1 MNNQRDS
8 YYDVIKGIAIIM
20 VIGIHTFTN
29 DNYNISLY
37 VRPYLNCA
45 VPIFLALS
53 GFFIG
58 SKPLKTREAYASFL
72 IKQIKRVYVPMLI
85 WSIPWICMEI
95 ENGIMRKSSL
105 LLLWVIGGLDIMYFV
120 TLIIQ
125 FYILTPVFQRITKSL
140 LSLIILM
147 LLTLSSVH
155 LINNYVHENSL
166 VFSLGLA
173 PFWLVFYYL
182 GVVQAQGKMF
192 RLRMSILLVLILIS
206 IVCIGIET
214 YISLR
219 YSVNQGYK
227 SSTHIFS
234 IFVIILVFHPSVKKC
249 FQKID
254 KQPFVKMLSLVGRWS
269 FFLYLTHCLS
279 LHLIYPDFFL
289 NVWPIDWFVVS
300 VLALFFCYM
309 TSKIIPQKC
318 HRYIGF

>member
-1 MNNQRDS
+1 
-8 YYDVIKGIAIIM
+8 
-20 VIGIHTFTN
+20 
-29 DNYNISLY
+29 
-37 VRPYLNCA
+37 
-45 VPIFLALS
+45 
-53 GFFIG
+53 
-58 SKPLKTREAYASFL
+58 
-72 IKQIKRVYVPMLI
+72 
-85 WSIPWICMEI
+85 
-95 ENGIMRKSSL
+95 
-105 LLLWVIGGLDIMYFV
+105 MYFV

-140 LSLIILM
+140 LSLIILT

-254 KQPFVKMLSLVGRWS
+254 KQPFVKMLSLVGRRS